1 MKSNFLPS
9 IARQLTACAAT
20 LLIAATTVAA
30 QTEHVIYAFK
40 GGNDGSYPTA
50 GLISDAH
57 GNLYG
62 TTTGSN
68 FGGGTIFQLTKPT
81 GGAWTETVLHT
92 FTGGTTDGRA
102 PEAGLIFDRAGN
114 LYGTT
119 AYGGT
124 SNLGIVFEL
133 TPPASGSGPWTETIL
148 YNFQSFGRYSNGSVG
163 GGLIFKGKTLYG
175 TTLWGGLHNDGNVY
189 ALAPNSSNVWNLKA
203 LYSFDGGADG
213 LEPNYACDALVL
225 DKSGNLYGVTAFGGV
240 NGAGNVFEMTPPS
253 APGGAWTETVLY
265 SFGASST
272 DGNVPVTGVI
282 FDANGNLY
290 GTTNAGGNF
299 GNGTVYELSPP
310 AAVGGAWTESVIYS
324 FTGGTDGD
332 TPWGNLTLDKSG
344 NLYGTTLTGG
354 VYKLA
359 PPSGSGSWTETTLY
373 HFPGASNDG
382 VEPQAGVLVDPS
394 GNLYGTTSQGGATSN
409 GTVYVIH
416 P

>member
-1 MKSNFLPS
+1 
-9 IARQLTACAAT
+9 
-20 LLIAATTVAA
+20 
-30 QTEHVIYAFK
+30 
-40 GGNDGSYPTA
+40 
-50 GLISDAH
+50 
-57 GNLYG
+57 
-62 TTTGSN
+62 
-68 FGGGTIFQLTKPT
+68 
-81 GGAWTETVLHT
+81 
-92 FTGGTTDGRA
+92 
-102 PEAGLIFDRAGN
+102 
-114 LYGTT
+114 
-119 AYGGT
+119 
-124 SNLGIVFEL
+124 
-133 TPPASGSGPWTETIL
+133 
-148 YNFQSFGRYSNGSVG
+148 
-163 GGLIFKGKTLYG
+163 
-175 TTLWGGLHNDGNVY
+175 
-189 ALAPNSSNVWNLKA
+189 
-203 LYSFDGGADG
+203 
-213 LEPNYACDALVL
+213 
-225 DKSGNLYGVTAFGGV
+225 
-240 NGAGNVFEMTPPS
+240 MTPPS

>member
-30 QTEHVIYAFK
+30 KPSTWIYAFK

-133 TPPASGSGPWTETIL
+133 TPP
-148 YNFQSFGRYSNGSVG
+148 
-163 GGLIFKGKTLYG
+163 
-175 TTLWGGLHNDGNVY
+175 
-189 ALAPNSSNVWNLKA
+189 
-203 LYSFDGGADG
+203 
-213 LEPNYACDALVL
+213 
-225 DKSGNLYGVTAFGGV
+225 
-240 NGAGNVFEMTPPS
+240 
-253 APGGAWTETVLY
+253 
-265 SFGASST
+265 
-272 DGNVPVTGVI
+272 
-282 FDANGNLY
+282 
-290 GTTNAGGNF
+290 
-299 GNGTVYELSPP
+299 PP
-310 AAVGGAWTESVIYS
+310 AAAPGPRPSSIISNPLAATAMDRWAEASS
-324 FTGGTDGD
+324 S
-332 TPWGNLTLDKSG
+332 KA
-344 NLYGTTLTGG
+344 
-354 VYKLA
+354 KLSMA
-359 PPSGSGSWTETTLY
+359 PPSGAVCITMGTSMPWPRIPRTSG
-373 HFPGASNDG
+373 
-382 VEPQAGVLVDPS
+382 
-394 GNLYGTTSQGGATSN
+394 
-409 GTVYVIH
+409 I
-416 P
+416 